1 MKTGLVLRW
10 LLLDDNRPRRPSHG
24 RQYST
29 FGRGTQD
36 PFAGVS
42 RARIARRAL
51 VLLLLAEGW
60 SYRSIGAAA
69 FASPTMIRS
78 VKKNFAAGGVA
89 RVLDTEQ
96 RPLAVAYWLIV
107 VVRWLLQK
115 TPRDFGFFR
124 SRWSCA
130 LLALLLSQRE
140 GIRLSAETVRR
151 GLHEMQFVW
160 RRPRPVVGPRD
171 PDHEAKLRRI
181 RRLLAAVPPSETVV
195 FQDEVDV
202 HLNPKIGS
210 QWMVRG
216 QQAEVVT
223 PGNNEKRH
231 LAGSL
236 HWRTGTLLL
245 SSPGTRR
252 NAQLFLAHLDDL
264 RSRLR
269 GFQKIH
275 VICDNARFHD
285 CQAVREY
292 LAKWGHRVELHYLP
306 KYAPETNPIER
317 VWWHLHETI
326 TRNHRCRT
334 LDELLAEVFAWA
346 KAHHTF
352 YFQTHSFRTIYKLAA

>member
-1 MKTGLVLRW
+1 MDGSIRLSSEERKT
-10 LLLDDNRPRRPSHG
+10 LL
-24 RQYST
+24 QTY
-29 FGRGTQD
+29 RG
-36 PFAGVS
+36 AS
-42 RARIARRAL
+42 IARRAL

-60 SYRSIGAAA
+60 SYRGIGVAT

-78 VKKNFAAGGVA
+78 VKRNFAAGGVA
-89 RVLDTEQ
+89 RVLGAEG
-96 RPLAVAYWLIV
+96 RPLTVAYWLIV
-107 VVRWLLQK
+107 VVRWLLQN

-124 SRWSCA
+124 TRWSCA
-130 LLALLLSQRE
+130 LLAMLLWERE

-151 GLHEMQFVW
+151 GLHQMEFVW
-160 RRPRPVVGPRD
+160 RRPRPVVGPHD
-171 PDHEAKLRRI
+171 PEHEAKLRRL
-181 RRLLAAVPPSETVV
+181 RRLLARVPADETVV

-245 SSPGTRR
+245 SPPGTRR

-285 CQAVREY
+285 CKAVREY
-292 LAKWGHRVELHYLP
+292 LAQWAHRIELHYLP

-334 LDELLAEVFAWA
+334 LDELLDQVFAWA
-346 KAHHTF
+346 KAHRTF
-352 YFQTHSFRTIYKLAA
+352 YLQTHSFRNMYKLAA

>member
-1 MKTGLVLRW
+1 MPA
-10 LLLDDNRPRRPSHG
+10 D
-24 RQYST
+24 
-29 FGRGTQD
+29 
-36 PFAGVS
+36 
-42 RARIARRAL
+42 
-51 VLLLLAEGW
+51 
-60 SYRSIGAAA
+60 
-69 FASPTMIRS
+69 
-78 VKKNFAAGGVA
+78 
-89 RVLDTEQ
+89 
-96 RPLAVAYWLIV
+96 
-107 VVRWLLQK
+107 
-115 TPRDFGFFR
+115 
-124 SRWSCA
+124 
-130 LLALLLSQRE
+130 
-140 GIRLSAETVRR
+140 
-151 GLHEMQFVW
+151 
-160 RRPRPVVGPRD
+160 
-171 PDHEAKLRRI
+171 
-181 RRLLAAVPPSETVV
+181 ETVV

-245 SSPGTRR
+245 SPPGTRR

-292 LAKWGHRVELHYLP
+292 LAKWAHRIELHYLP

-334 LDELLAEVFAWA
+334 LDELLDQVFAWA
-346 KAHHTF
+346 TGPPHVLLPNPQLPNHL
-352 YFQTHSFRTIYKLAA
+352 QTRRLALRSAVGSI